1 MSKKIYTLVFIT
13 ILSALLLVGCGGSTT
28 APAAS
33 AANNS
38 SSSAPAANGPDADG
52 DGIPDAAEA
61 VLGTDPNNADTD
73 GDGQNDLADQ
83 NPMMANNPI
92 QESSTTAGFT
102 ISGLLVENNVDAGG
116 AGVPDH
122 LEFKVNNTGTA
133 DLTNF
138 DIYYTITDKDTG
150 AVQGY
155 YRTLPGFTVKAGDT
169 KDIHFD
175 NTGQPDHFSVNPN
188 SAFYTDQNG
197 LTLDVTLHA
206 PGLAPQ
212 TGSVDK
218 DPGGAEGGVE

>member
-1 MSKKIYTLVFIT
+1 MSKKIYTFIFIT
-13 ILSALLLVGCGGSTT
+13 ILSAWLLAACGGSTAT
-28 APAAS
+28 TTTNSSASSAS
-33 AANNS
+33 AD
-38 SSSAPAANGPDADG
+38 GPDADG
-52 DGIPDAAEA
+52 DGIPDSAEK

-83 NPMMANNPI
+83 NPMMADNPI
-92 QESSTTAGFT
+92 QESGATQGFT
-102 ISGLLVENNVDAGG
+102 ISALLVENNVDADG
-116 AGVPDH
+116 ADAPDH
-122 LEFKVNNTGTA
+122 LEFKVTNTGTA

-150 AVQGY
+150 DVQGY
-155 YRTLPGFTVKAGDT
+155 YRTLPGFSVQPGET

-188 SAFYTDQNG
+188 SAFYTDPNA
-197 LTLDVTLHA
+197 LTVAVTLHA

-218 DPGGAEGGVE
+218 DPAGAEGGVE

>member
-1 MSKKIYTLVFIT
+1 MSKKIYTFLFIT
-13 ILSALLLVGCGGSTT
+13 ILSALLLAACGG
-28 APAAS
+28 
-33 AANNS
+33 
-38 SSSAPAANGPDADG
+38 SSAPATSSSGTSNSAPAADGPDADG
-52 DGIPDAAEA
+52 DGIPDSAEK

-83 NPMMANNPI
+83 NPMMADNPS
-92 QESSTTAGFT
+92 QESSTTQGFT
-102 ISGLLVENNVDAGG
+102 INALLVENNVDADG

-122 LEFKVNNTGTA
+122 LEFKVTNTGTA

-155 YRTLPGFTVKAGDT
+155 YRTLPGFTVTPGET

-175 NTGQPDHFSVNPN
+175 NTGQPDHYSWNPN
-188 SAFYTDQNG
+188 SAFFTDPNG

-212 TGSVDK
+212 SGSVDK
-218 DPGGAEGGVE
+218 DPAGAEGGVE

>member
-1 MSKKIYTLVFIT
+1 MSKKIYTFILTAIVMVF
-13 ILSALLLVGCGGSTT
+13 LLAACGGSATT
-28 APAAS
+28 PAAAS
-33 AANNS
+33 GS
-38 SSSAPAANGPDADG
+38 SSTTANGPDADG
-52 DGIPDAAEA
+52 DGIPDSAEA
-61 VLGTDPNNADTD
+61 LLGSDPNNADTD

-83 NPMMANNPI
+83 NPAMADNPI

-102 ISGLLVENNVDAGG
+102 ISGLLVENNVDADG
-116 AGVPDH
+116 ADAPDH

-138 DIYYTITDKDTG
+138 DIYTTITDQTTG
-150 AVQGY
+150 DVQGY
-155 YRTLPGFTVKAGDT
+155 YRTLPGFTVKPGET

-197 LTLDVTLHA
+197 LTLDVMLHA
-206 PGLAPQ
+206 AGFAPQ
-212 TGSVDK
+212 TGSISK